1 MVLVRVWGSVS
12 DEETERIDAAVAL
25 LGMKNR
31 SQFVYAAVIEK
42 LDLLEV
48 QEEGA
53 APPLKVC
60 DTETEECAR
69 EQQLDEEI
77 LRLSNA
83 LQNAQLNE
91 KIAQAKLQLAQEHEK
106 QLLDL
111 LYQEK
116 GEKRVLLEKFPQ
128 LPPPKV
134 SFWDKIFGG
143 RREE

>member
-1 MVLVRVWGSVS
+1 MQRVWGYVS
-12 DEETERIDAAVAL
+12 DQDAERLDHAVEALGYQKRAQFISAAI
-25 LGMKNR
+25 
-31 SQFVYAAVIEK
+31 IEK

-48 QEEGA
+48 LEEGA

-77 LRLSNA
+77 LRLSNE
-83 LQNAQLNE
+83 LLNAQLNE

-106 QLLDL
+106 QLIDL

-134 SFWDKIFGG
+134 SFWDKLFGG